1 MTDNPLTKCTMHTQ
15 THCSHMDPDAVS
27 NRIQE
32 LENTLAAIRYLPT
45 EPLHYLLVCS
55 GSTSLTFRLLQ
66 PPLGPEDLHLGH
78 SIVLLDA
85 LQDRPQRRI
94 RVI

>member
-1 MTDNPLTKCTMHTQ
+1 MKCFTHTQ
-15 THCSHMDPDAVS
+15 THCSYMDPDAVS

-32 LENTLAAIRYLPT
+32 MDNTLRAIRYIPA

-66 PPLGPEDLHLGH
+66 PPLYHEDLHLGH

-85 LQDRPQRRI
+85 LQDQ
-94 RVI
+94 VI

>member
-1 MTDNPLTKCTMHTQ
+1 MKCFTHTQ
-15 THCSHMDPDAVS
+15 THCSYIDPDAVS
-27 NRIQE
+27 NRTQE
-32 LENTLAAIRYLPT
+32 LDNTLAAIHYLPE
-45 EPLHYLLVCS
+45 EPLP

-85 LQDRPQRRI
+85 LQYETNITSISKPY
-94 RVI
+94 

>member
-1 MTDNPLTKCTMHTQ
+1 
-15 THCSHMDPDAVS
+15 MDPDAVS

-32 LENTLAAIRYLPT
+32 LDNTLAAIRCLPE

-55 GSTSLTFRLLQ
+55 GSTLLTFRLLQ
-66 PPLGPEDLHLGH
+66 PPLDPEDLHLRH
-78 SIVLLDA
+78 SSVPLDA